1 MKLAIEQVEH
11 IKRVLDKSNISIDTL
26 RDDLLDHLCC
36 VVEINMEKGGK
47 FEFVL
52 EKAIHE
58 LAPEGL
64 EDIQLQTLFLLN
76 STKIIRMKRVMYFI
90 GLLSAMTFVLSLLF
104 VMMKWPGTRE
114 LSIAGFLGFTLI
126 FIPLYAIDY
135 FKVNIQRALSEKLRL
150 SIGILSAFIVATAII
165 FKLLHLRGADLLL
178 ISGTGLFVFGF
189 LPFLFF
195 SLYKKSI
202 S

>member
-11 IKRVLDKSNISIDTL
+11 IKSVLDKSNISIDTL

-47 FEFVL
+47 FEVVL
-52 EKAIHE
+52 EKAIQE

-64 EDIQLQTLFLLN
+64 EDIQHQTLFLLN
-76 STKIIRMKRVMYFI
+76 SHKIIVMKKLMYSI
-90 GLLSAMTFVLSLLF
+90 GLLSAMTFVLGWLF
-104 VMMKWPGTRE
+104 GMMHWPGTTV
-114 LSIAGFLGFTLI
+114 LSISGFLGFSLI
-126 FIPLYAIDY
+126 FIPLYTIDY
-135 FKVNIQRALSEKLRL
+135 FKVNIHRALTEKLRL
-150 SIGILSAFIVATAII
+150 SIGILSAFIIATAVI

-178 ISGTGLFVFGF
+178 ISGTGLFIFGF